1 MAANEARFWLRSVYA
16 TFGNTIIH
24 THTHTLAWA
33 CDGGAG
39 GAGGVGGGSNYSVGQ
54 VSQPRFTSSL
64 NTGAILGLW

>member
-1 MAANEARFWLRSVYA
+1 MAAKEARFWLRSVYA

-33 CDGGAG
+33 WMAER
-39 GAGGVGGGSNYSVGQ
+39 GVRGGSNYSVGQ